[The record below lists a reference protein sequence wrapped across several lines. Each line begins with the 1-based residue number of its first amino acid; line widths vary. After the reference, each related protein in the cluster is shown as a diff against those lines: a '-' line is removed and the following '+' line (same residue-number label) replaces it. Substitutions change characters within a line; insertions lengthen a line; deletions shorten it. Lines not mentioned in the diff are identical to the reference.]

1 MDASQ
6 AAVLRRQ
13 QEWEAEDAAVLRRQR
28 SGKRKRRREREGV
41 AGCDLAT
48 EEELGELWNFGGR
61 RLWNWFHGGRK
72 QPNGWVELGKHGHL
86 RHNFK
91 GSSESSWWRRGDNG
105 GLLLCFR
112 QLHPH
117 VQTLGAR
124 ARRADIRSRG
134 TLPDKRRI
142 RYRSRTHTHIRQAGL
157 SGAATGALNHHRAV
171 LRRLQAVLRRLLS
184 PGCSVDARVRRRRRA
199 GL

>member
-13 QEWEAEDAAVLRRQR
+13 LEWEAEDAAVLRRQR

-86 RHNFK
+86 RHSFK

-105 GLLLCFR
+105 GLLLCFGNCIHMCK
-112 QLHPH
+112 LLEPEPD
-117 VQTLGAR
+117 VQTFEVVERFLTNGEFV
-124 ARRADIRSRG
+124 I
-134 TLPDKRRI
+134 
-142 RYRSRTHTHIRQAGL
+142 
-157 SGAATGALNHHRAV
+157 GAARKRTFG
-171 LRRLQAVLRRLLS
+171 RLAM
-184 PGCSVDARVRRRRRA
+184 A
-199 GL
+199 

>member
-86 RHNFK
+86 RHSFK

-105 GLLLCFR
+105 GLLLCFGNCIHMCKLLEPEPDVHTFEVVER
-112 QLHPH
+112 FLTNGEF
-117 VQTLGAR
+117 VIGA
-124 ARRADIRSRG
+124 SR
-134 TLPDKRRI
+134 KR
-142 RYRSRTHTHIRQAGL
+142 TFG
-157 SGAATGALNHHRAV
+157 
-171 LRRLQAVLRRLLS
+171 RLAM
-184 PGCSVDARVRRRRRA
+184 A
-199 GL
+199 